1 MKYFV
6 KTDEVGCIQ
15 MILKEPHPMVE
26 DFFELEL
33 TEEKY
38 QELMQNI
45 GSYRVNIQGSI
56 PTLEFIIKTPEQILE
71 EEQREQ
77 EALMARL
84 RRKREQEC
92 FSVVDRGY
100 LWYMQLTDLQLREL
114 KAWYQNWLNV
124 TETLEVPERPEWV

>member
-45 GSYRVNIQGSI
+45 GSYRVNIQGSPPI
-56 PTLEFIIKTPEQILE
+56 GRRASPTARATP
-71 EEQREQ
+71 
-77 EALMARL
+77 
-84 RRKREQEC
+84 
-92 FSVVDRGY
+92 FTGS
-100 LWYMQLTDLQLREL
+100 
-114 KAWYQNWLNV
+114 
-124 TETLEVPERPEWV
+124 RP